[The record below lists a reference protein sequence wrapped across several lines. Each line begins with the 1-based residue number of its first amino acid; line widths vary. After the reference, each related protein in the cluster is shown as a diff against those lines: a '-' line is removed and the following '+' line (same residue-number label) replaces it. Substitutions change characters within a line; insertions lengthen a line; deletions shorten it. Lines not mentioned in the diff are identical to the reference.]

1 MLGPLG
7 GILVQ
12 DEFVP
17 HSLRLQTEAA
27 VKCWEWEFVCVCKM
41 CVRLLV
47 VYALSALCR
56 HKIAQSPAVIQD
68 WGHKAN
74 LKRHIW
80 CTTRKPSRRMTLSCY
95 SASSACTHLFR
106 RSGAVWVQEGTGTVF
121 NDVLLDIVLM
131 KWGLIIV
138 GRKYSDVLYT
148 YW

>member
-1 MLGPLG
+1 MLRPLDD
-7 GILVQ
+7 ILVQ

-17 HSLRLQTEAA
+17 HRLQLQTEAI

-47 VYALSALCR
+47 VYTLSVLCR
-56 HKIAQSPAVIQD
+56 HKIAQSLAVIQD

-80 CTTRKPSRRMTLSCY
+80 CTTRKPSRQMMLSCY
-95 SASSACTHLFR
+95 SVSSVCTHLFR
-106 RSGAVWVQEGTGTVF
+106 RSGAVQEETGTAF

-138 GRKYSDVLYT
+138 GRKYSDVLCT
-148 YW
+148 YS